1 MFAVGYPG
9 TGTVGGRRARE
20 DGVTHMWLDIG
31 IVALLIIGIY
41 CFTVLTGFQT
51 RMLAR
56 RSNRRAEDLYDQY
69 ADSPRKQHRSAQE
82 HGGSWHE
89 GSVGDQSGSPR

>member
-1 MFAVGYPG
+1 
-9 TGTVGGRRARE
+9 
-20 DGVTHMWLDIG
+20 MWLDIG

-41 CFTVLTGFQT
+41 CFAVLIGFQT

-56 RSNRRAEDLYDQY
+56 RSNRRAEDVYDQY